1 MVIIRAVVADSPLYG
16 GPVMAV
22 ELAPRTGLIGRPR
35 TNGLDLPPDLT
46 FDEWRG
52 VVQHVEMI
60 VDASP
65 WWLADAVAFGEAH
78 FGERHSDALPTA
90 EEDPTG
96 ASQSRLKQSAWMA
109 SVYPPGT
116 RVPGLTYTHHR
127 VAADLEPETRARVL
141 RDAAAGGWSTRELIA
156 VVKTRQAEAA
166 AIDGASE
173 PAVCAAD
180 APWPTL
186 ADLLPEWRRDLE
198 RRAEGMPPGYVQ
210 GWLDALVETGNEACF
225 ENWRD

>member
-1 MVIIRAVVADSPLYG
+1 MSVQ
-16 GPVMAV
+16 
-22 ELAPRTGLIGRPR
+22 LAPRTGLIGRPR

-46 FDEWRG
+46 FDEWAGALR
-52 VVQHVEMI
+52 HAELLVEAGPWFL
-60 VDASP
+60 VDLMAY
-65 WWLADAVAFGEAH
+65 GEAH
-78 FGERHSDALPTA
+78 FGERHSEALPTD

-96 ASQSRLKQSAWMA
+96 ASQSRLKQAAWMA
-109 SVYPPGT
+109 SVYPAGT
-116 RVPGLTYTHHR
+116 RVPGLSYTHHR
-127 VAADLEPETRARVL
+127 VAADLKPETRSALL
-141 RDAAAGGWSTRELIA
+141 REAAAASLSTRELIA
-156 VVKTRQAEAA
+156 RVKVEQEKARALPAEAA
-166 AIDGASE
+166 
-173 PAVCAAD
+173 PVCQAD

>member
-1 MVIIRAVVADSPLYG
+1 
-16 GPVMAV
+16 MAV
-22 ELAPRTGLIGRPR
+22 QLAPRTGLIGRPR

-46 FDEWRG
+46 FTEWAGALR
-52 VVQHVEMI
+52 HAELLVEAGPWFL
-60 VDASP
+60 VDLMAY
-65 WWLADAVAFGEAH
+65 GEAH

-96 ASQSRLKQSAWMA
+96 ASQSRLKQAAWMA
-109 SVYPPGT
+109 SVYPADT

-156 VVKTRQAEAA
+156 VVKTKQEADRR

-180 APWPTL
+180 DDGAWMPGPDDLTEEASARMRFEMTMRGARDAASFGAGWCAAL
-186 ADLLPEWRRDLE
+186 AWAEALDAFRRD
-198 RRAEGMPPGYVQ
+198 
-210 GWLDALVETGNEACF
+210 
-225 ENWRD
+225 